1 MTREEFY
8 NEIMKLAPSTYDANK
23 YDFRKHLDKI
33 FNSYLKLL
41 DKVVESERL
50 NNWDEIKR
58 KNEVLID
65 VINKS
70 IKLYY
75 EGRHSNAFKQ
85 LNEHIDPN
93 SWGLMLFNN
102 HDFYR
107 MRMFDEGEKH
117 DRNGMFHIPF
127 NKRTIVKTQR
137 FSAPGYPCL
146 YLGTSAYI
154 CWEEMLRP
162 NLDKCYVSRFYAD
175 ESFILY
181 NLSLP
186 TVKEI
191 AKLSEQDF
199 KKLSEQDLKRIN
211 ELCFKNFS
219 EQGFKEIIKNR
230 ELEFRHILLI
240 LPLILACMVK
250 VAKPKDP
257 FKPEYIIPQLFM
269 EWVIE
274 EGIDDDTI
282 SGIAYT
288 SVHKSDDFNFA
299 PEESINLVFPAFPPF
314 KGKYSKKL
322 CEMFQLTEPTCDELE
337 RAKCPYQAIERDG
350 KKLNEVYNY
359 KISTFG
365 QLEARLKDEKKFPLK
380 KIDNSTFGS

>member
-8 NEIMKLAPSTYDANK
+8 NEILKLAPSEYDANK

-41 DKVVESERL
+41 DKVVEPERL

-65 VINKS
+65 VINES

-162 NLDKCYVSRFYAD
+162 NLDKCYVSRFHSGNSIFVFD
-175 ESFILY
+175 
-181 NLSLP
+181 LSLP
-186 TVKEI
+186 
-191 AKLSEQDF
+191 AKSRF
-199 KKLSEQDLKRIN
+199 KIDQYFSFDLLR
-211 ELCFKNFS
+211 F
-219 EQGFKEIIKNR
+219 
-230 ELEFRHILLI
+230 
-240 LPLILACMVK
+240 PLVLACMVK

-257 FKPEYIIPQLFM
+257 FKPEYILPQLLM

-274 EGIDDDTI
+274 QRD
-282 SGIAYT
+282 SNQNLMGIAYH
-288 SVHKSDDFNFA
+288 SVHKSNDFKFSLA
-299 PEESINLVFPAFPPF
+299 KSVNLAIPAFLPR
-314 KGKYSKKL
+314 KGDYSMRL
-322 CEMFQLTEPTCDELE
+322 CEMFKVTDPTCDELE
-337 RAKCPYQAIERDG
+337 RAKRPYEIIERDRDMTD
-350 KKLNEVYNY
+350 LEYSY
-359 KISTFG
+359 RISTFG
-365 QLEARLKDEKKFPLK
+365 QLEDRLKDETKFPLK
-380 KIDNSTFGS
+380 KVRNVTKTDIYSKEVLFE